1 MNMDEVIL
9 KIIYLKEVE
18 AKGGKIIMK
27 MNTAELIQKKLYL
40 TVTKVWNLET
50 TQKSEGQLQGTI

>member
-18 AKGGKIIMK
+18 VKGGKIIMK

-40 TVTKVWNLET
+40 IVTKVWNLET
-50 TQKSEGQLQGTI
+50 TQNSEGQLQGTI

>member
-1 MNMDEVIL
+1 MNTDEVIL

-40 TVTKVWNLET
+40 IVTKV
-50 TQKSEGQLQGTI
+50 

>member
-18 AKGGKIIMK
+18 VKGGKIIMK

-40 TVTKVWNLET
+40 IVTKV
-50 TQKSEGQLQGTI
+50 